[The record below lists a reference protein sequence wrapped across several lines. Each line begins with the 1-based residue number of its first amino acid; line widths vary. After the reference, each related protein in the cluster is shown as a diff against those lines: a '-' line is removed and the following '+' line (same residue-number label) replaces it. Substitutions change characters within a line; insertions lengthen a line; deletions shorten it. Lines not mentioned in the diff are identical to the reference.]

1 MKFLLYLLQAPVVQ
15 KVDNAIHQ
23 INHYSLDSTI
33 GFRKTLLS
41 TFVKRRPF
49 VPALPCTFQPSQD
62 FQFVE
67 YSRGLY
73 VKERLLNNKIKGVN
87 HEISKNNAA
96 IVRVANFKNVCVC
109 ACKAFFKWVAKVSLA
124 RVFNYVVARVA
135 KSQAFTGP
143 K

>member
-1 MKFLLYLLQAPVVQ
+1 M
-15 KVDNAIHQ
+15 
-23 INHYSLDSTI
+23 NHYSLDSTT

-41 TFVKRRPF
+41 TFHDLCHAAAILSPLFPATFKPF
-49 VPALPCTFQPSQD
+49 QD

-67 YSRGLY
+67 CSRGLY
-73 VKERLLNNKIKGVN
+73 VKERLLKDIIKGVN